1 MNKTITPVQAGKES
15 LLSLWAWIG
24 DLMNWPASI
33 EVVRC
38 DDQQLEL
45 AARFRRIVVDKDRET
60 ISVNGQIFTKFRPV
74 EAISIAHRRGD
85 RRREWWTVRL
95 NIVGGRSFLIGR
107 SLDDLE
113 ASSVAA
119 QLSSFIGKPVVI
131 NRDRTQRH

>member
-1 MNKTITPVQAGKES
+1 MNKTITPVQAVKES
-15 LLSLWAWIG
+15 LLAVWAWIG

-33 EVVRC
+33 ETVRC
-38 DDQQLEL
+38 DDHQLEL
-45 AARFRRIVVDKDRET
+45 LARFRSIVVDNVRES

-74 EAISIAHRRGD
+74 EAISIEYWRGD

-107 SLDDLE
+107 SFDDLE

-119 QLSSFIGKPVVI
+119 QLSSYIGKPVVI
-131 NRDRTQRH
+131 KRD

>member
-1 MNKTITPVQAGKES
+1 MKNTITPFQAGKES
-15 LLSLWAWIG
+15 LLAVWAWIG

-33 EVVRC
+33 ETVRC

-45 AARFRRIVVDKDRET
+45 VASFRRIVVDKVRET

-74 EAISIAHRRGD
+74 DEISIEQRRGD
-85 RRREWWTVRL
+85 RGREWWTVRL

-107 SLDDLE
+107 SFDDLE

-119 QLSSFIGKPVVI
+119 QLSSYIGKPVVI
-131 NRDRTQRH
+131 DRD